1 MRTIPQLATPLI
13 GLASLIGSTVY
24 AMEPLD
30 DDALSQVS
38 GQAAFYTGYIAP
50 GGSNPNSNIGFFTLG
65 LNGTLSLNANIDKI
79 QLGCGGVNG
88 SGCDI
93 NLNQVSISGLTTGT
107 SGTYADSDATLNNP
121 FIQLAILNPNS
132 LSTRQVVGLY
142 LGAQNIIGQLSIGMN
157 NNTST
162 AISNGSATA
171 ANNTGIQTLSGSL
184 GVTLSNTT
192 LTNVNICLLICT
204 QTSATISSYT
214 QQLNLAHAS
223 TISDFGPM
231 TATSSLLGLTLSNV
245 HLKNEPLAA
254 IHNILINNASAG
266 LSLESMPITWPTTSG
281 WSTSAAQVGW
291 WLSLP
296 NIAISNVTTN
306 QSVSINALTAVAG
319 VLGSEV
325 DISAIDL
332 AQQHISNCYG
342 GLKFC

>member
-1 MRTIPQLATPLI
+1 MQTIHRLALPII
-13 GLASLIGSTVY
+13 GLASMIGTAAE
-24 AMEPLD
+24 AMEPMD

-38 GQAAFYTGYIAP
+38 GQAAFYTEYIAP
-50 GGSNPNSNIGFFTLG
+50 GGSNPNSNVGFFTLG

-88 SGCDI
+88 TGCDI
-93 NLNQVSISGLTTGT
+93 NLNNVSIAGITTGS

-132 LSTRQVVGLY
+132 LSTRQVVGLN

-157 NNTST
+157 TNTST
-162 AISNGSATA
+162 AISNGSASA

-192 LTNVNICLLICT
+192 LTNTNICLLLCVT
-204 QTSATISSYT
+204 TTATIASYT

-231 TATSSLLGLTLSNV
+231 SATALGLTLSNV

-281 WSTSAAQVGW
+281 WSTSQSQVGW

-296 NIAISNVTTN
+296 NISINNVTSN
-306 QSVSINALTAVAG
+306 QYISVNALSAIAG
-319 VLGSEV
+319 VLGAEV